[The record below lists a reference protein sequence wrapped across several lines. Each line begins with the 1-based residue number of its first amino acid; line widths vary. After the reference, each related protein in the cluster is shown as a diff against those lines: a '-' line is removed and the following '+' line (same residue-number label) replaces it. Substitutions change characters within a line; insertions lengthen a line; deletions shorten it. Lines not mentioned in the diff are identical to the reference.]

1 MPIRRKST
9 TGDPLKIINSVCLC
23 PRVRSV
29 HRALACAKVS
39 LLFIPLYL
47 MLEFWFDPKI
57 AVFKKLTLFVLIGL
71 VTAGLY
77 WMQPL
82 TLDAIL
88 MFMGTGIVF
97 LICRY
102 CKTHFASSNPAG
114 LLYRLFTWIP
124 LALLLALI
132 FMHLKNW
139 RHSHSWCTGYRLY
152 GVIHLSIFAPILAQP
167 TSTGLTPKCS
177 NFGTQNAAPVKSDS
191 SVVLG
196 YVSVFIS
203 VLALRNLHHYG

>member
-1 MPIRRKST
+1 
-9 TGDPLKIINSVCLC
+9 
-23 PRVRSV
+23 
-29 HRALACAKVS
+29 
-39 LLFIPLYL
+39 

-57 AVFKKLTLFVLIGL
+57 AVFKKLALFVLIGL

-132 FMHLKNW
+132 FMHLK
-139 RHSHSWCTGYRLY
+139 SGEILIP
-152 GVIHLSIFAPILAQP
+152 GAQGIGFMVLSICLFSPLSLLNQH
-167 TSTGLTPKCS
+167 
-177 NFGTQNAAPVKSDS
+177 QQD
-191 SVVLG
+191 
-196 YVSVFIS
+196 
-203 VLALRNLHHYG
+203 